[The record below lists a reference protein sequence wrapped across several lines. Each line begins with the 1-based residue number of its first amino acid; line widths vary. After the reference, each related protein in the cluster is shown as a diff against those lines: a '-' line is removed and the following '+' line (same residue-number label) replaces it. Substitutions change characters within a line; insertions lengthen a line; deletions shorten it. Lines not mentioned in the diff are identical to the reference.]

1 MIIAQSPS
9 AESVQQGLL
18 KIFEY
23 VVDLNFPSR
32 AEFVADIQT
41 LPTLQAVGLA
51 LGGFAFMVWGFRN
64 FKLFVVINAA
74 AIGALIGIYVGGRTG
89 GPNMPLVLGGAGA
102 ILLGALARPAVKY
115 AVCVM
120 GALAGGAVGFGAWG
134 LIAATVENQR
144 MLENPW
150 VGGIIG
156 ILLGGMLAFVAFPV
170 AVMAFTSF
178 QGAAMAAMGVCS
190 VLMGQG
196 NVKAW
201 LEPELTQST
210 YMLSIVIGVP
220 ALIGFGYQYSVEAA
234 RIKKKRKTSEKPPV

>member
-1 MIIAQSPS
+1 MIIAQSPGTE
-9 AESVQQGLL
+9 AVQKGLL
-18 KIFEY
+18 RIFDY
-23 VVDLNFPSR
+23 VVKFSFPSR

-74 AIGALIGIYVGGRTG
+74 AIGALIGIYVGARTG
-89 GPNMPLVLGGAGA
+89 GPNMPLVLGASGA

-115 AVCVM
+115 AVCIM
-120 GALAGGAVGFGAWG
+120 GALAGGAIGFGAWS
-134 LIAATVENQR
+134 LIAATVENAR
-144 MLENPW
+144 MIQNPW
-150 VGGIIG
+150 VGGVIG

-170 AVMAFTSF
+170 AVMAFTAF
-178 QGAAMAAMGVCS
+178 QGATMAVMGACS

-196 NVKAW
+196 GVKAW
-201 LEPELTQST
+201 LEPELIQST

-234 RIKKKRKTSEKPPV
+234 RIKKKRRTSEKPPV